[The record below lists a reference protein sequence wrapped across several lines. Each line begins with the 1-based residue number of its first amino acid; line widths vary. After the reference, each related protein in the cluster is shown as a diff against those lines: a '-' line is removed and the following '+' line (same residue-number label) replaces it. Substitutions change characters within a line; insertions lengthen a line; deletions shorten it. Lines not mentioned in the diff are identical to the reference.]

1 MSDSGVCP
9 YDLVKKLP
17 QKNYLKHH
25 NYHDFH
31 WYRKLFETGVN
42 VDLTPPV
49 HKTNIKKCLAIIKS
63 FRVIIKQKIYKK
75 QLVIQSI
82 GIEMLFS
89 QSDKYHGTDRWKFEF
104 HFALE

>member
-25 NYHDFH
+25 DYHDFH

-42 VDLTPPV
+42 IDLTPTV
-49 HKTNIKKCLAIIKS
+49 HRTNIKKCLAIIKS
-63 FRVIIKQKIYKK
+63 FRVIIKQKNLQEAIGNSVYRNRDAFFTK
-75 QLVIQSI
+75 Q
-82 GIEMLFS
+82 
-89 QSDKYHGTDRWKFEF
+89 
-104 HFALE
+104 